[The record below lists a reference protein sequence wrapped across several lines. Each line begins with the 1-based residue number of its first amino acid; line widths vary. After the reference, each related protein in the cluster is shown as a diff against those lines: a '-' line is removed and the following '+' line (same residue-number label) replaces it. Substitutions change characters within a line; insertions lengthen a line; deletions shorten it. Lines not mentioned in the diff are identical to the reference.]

1 MKMNTSM
8 TRDEVV
14 SERKKRGETL
24 RALRKQ
30 KKISQVKM
38 MQLSG
43 LSLPTIIRIETG
55 KREWRIDSEIMYMKA
70 ISAIIA

>member
-1 MKMNTSM
+1 MNTSM